1 MNRDESG
8 GIESMQSDSVV
19 YIKSVGDLCP
29 GDFSV
34 DGFGVGSLTKRKGC
48 DYPFKS
54 LDGALDGA
62 DILIANLEGV
72 LSARCRNEYLPFGGL
87 PEMAAALRAAG
98 FGIVTLANNHA
109 FEHGAE
115 VLKETIY
122 YCRKAGLEICGLRG
136 QGLYYCEPVVIE
148 KKGVSFGILA
158 YNWVGLWDQVEI
170 DTYLATISDGLV
182 NYTWDRDRE
191 KDRQARQLILDKNKY
206 VIQDVK
212 RLKSEV
218 NVVILLPHWGYEW
231 TPYPP
236 YGVTLEARSFID
248 AGVDLIIGSHP
259 HVAQGI
265 ERYRDKVIAYSLGNF
280 LFDPQPEKFFHGM
293 IFECAMEKDIIV
305 KYDYFAIA
313 SDDRCQ
319 PERPG
324 VAEQNKF
331 KQKIAQ
337 STDAIV
343 SASAEIELDDDLIY
357 KEFEKGY
364 NRRKVKKIKY
374 LFVAM
379 LKNPSMVKPV
389 FKKVI
394 NLLELIFRRLQGQ
407 RVRW

>member
-1 MNRDESG
+1 
-8 GIESMQSDSVV
+8 MQNDSAV
-19 YIKSVGDLCP
+19 YIKAVGDLCP

-72 LSARCRNEYLPFGGL
+72 LSARCHNEYLPFGGL

-122 YCRKAGLEICGLRG
+122 YCKEAGLKICGLRG
-136 QGLYYCEPVVIE
+136 KGPYYCEPVVIE
-148 KKGVSFGILA
+148 KKGVSLGILA

-170 DTYLATISDGLV
+170 DKYLTTISDGLV
-182 NYTWDRDRE
+182 NYTWDRDKE
-191 KDRQARQLILDKNKY
+191 KDRQARQLIQEKNEY

-212 RLKSEV
+212 RLKNEV
-218 NVVILLPHWGYEW
+218 DGVILLPHWGYEW
-231 TPYPP
+231 TIYPP

-265 ERYRDKVIAYSLGNF
+265 EVYRDKVIAYSLGNF
-280 LFDPQPEKFFHGM
+280 LFDPQPEEFFHGM
-293 IFECAMEKDIIV
+293 VFECVMEKDRIV
-305 KYDYFAIA
+305 KYDYFAMA

-324 VAEQNKF
+324 AVEQEKF
-331 KQKIAQ
+331 KQTIERSSA
-337 STDAIV
+337 AII
-343 SASAEIELDDDLIY
+343 SATAEMELDDDLIY

-379 LKNPSMVKPV
+379 LKNPSMIKPI
-389 FKKVI
+389 FRKVI